1 VRRPEFFSTTTFR
14 WAMALAAVF
23 AAGMALLSVFI
34 YWQTVGYLTQR
45 VDTELLD
52 SAQAIVR
59 ASAAERIER
68 IHRYLESDVPLLKIA
83 GLFGAAGRA
92 LAGNLK
98 EIPMGLPTTG
108 PVGEIQIPVS
118 TGDRTEAQSVRVV
131 ALTLPEGG
139 LVVLGRSVRAVEEIN
154 EIVTRALL
162 LAVVPAILLALIGGA
177 VLSRGAVRRI
187 ATVHR
192 TSRLIMAG
200 ELGERLPVSGGNDDF
215 DKLARIVNEMLDEI
229 ERLMLQAKGIGEDIA
244 HDLRTPLTRLR
255 GRIERAL
262 SANPTGSELTASLE
276 ATIGDIDQILGMITA
291 ILRIA
296 EVDHGQRRA
305 GFREVDL
312 ADVVRE
318 ATDLYEPIAEEKG
331 ITLAV
336 HVEKTHPT
344 RGDGDLLFEAV
355 ANLLDNAIKFTSANG
370 QVEVSLQQQPA
381 GPVIRVSDTGPG
393 IPAGDFPRVLQRFH
407 RGDRSRQT
415 PGTGLGLSLV
425 ASIARLHNFEL
436 VLREG
441 QSGCCLEL
449 ECWTHEVGHSPTRIL
464 TSPQARDKTQRK
476 LPV

>member
-59 ASAAERIER
+59 ASPAERIER

-83 GLFGAAGRA
+83 GLFDAAGRP
-92 LAGNLK
+92 LVGNLK
-98 EIPMGLPTTG
+98 EIPRGLPTTG
-108 PVGEIQIPVS
+108 PVGEIKIPVS

-131 ALTLPEGG
+131 ALPLPEGS

-162 LAVVPAILLALIGGA
+162 LAVVPTILLALIGGA

-262 SANPTGSELTASLE
+262 SANPTGSELAASLE
-276 ATIGDIDQILGMITA
+276 ATIADIDQILGMITA

-336 HVEKTHPT
+336 HIEKTNPT

-355 ANLLDNAIKFTSANG
+355 ANLLDNAIKFTPPNG

-393 IPAGDFPRVLQRFH
+393 IPAGDFPKVLRRFH

-415 PGTGLGLSLV
+415 PGVGLGLSLV
-425 ASIARLHNFEL
+425 ASIARLHSFEL

-449 ECWTHEVGHSPTRIL
+449 ECWAHEMRHSPIRIL
-464 TSPQARDKTQRK
+464 PSSTRSSTGAVP
-476 LPV
+476 